1 MDQVNENNR
10 DQLMNQTREEV
21 FELLKRSLRP
31 EFLNRIDEVI
41 MFNSLSRTEIREIV
55 RLQLDLLKGSLA
67 ERGLRMKY
75 TDKLLDHLAQEGYH
89 PQFGARPVKRLIQ
102 KQLLNSLSK
111 ALLSGS
117 IQEDDL
123 VEIDES
129 GGEIL
134 FRSINNRK

>member
-1 MDQVNENNR
+1 
-10 DQLMNQTREEV
+10 
-21 FELLKRSLRP
+21 
-31 EFLNRIDEVI
+31 
-41 MFNSLSRTEIREIV
+41 
-55 RLQLDLLKGSLA
+55 
-67 ERGLRMKY
+67 MKY

>member
-1 MDQVNENNR
+1 
-10 DQLMNQTREEV
+10 V

-55 RLQLDLLKGSLA
+55 RLQLDQLKGSLA